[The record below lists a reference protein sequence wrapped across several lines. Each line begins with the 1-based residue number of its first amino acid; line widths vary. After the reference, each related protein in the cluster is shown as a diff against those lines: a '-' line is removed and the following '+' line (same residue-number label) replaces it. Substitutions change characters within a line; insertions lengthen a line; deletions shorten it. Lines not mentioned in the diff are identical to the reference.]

1 MDEIQRGA
9 PAGDWLAGA
18 SAVVLL
24 TFELPVDAGPGA
36 RGDLSVLSHDAYA
49 SRVGIPRILQLLT
62 RLSVEA
68 TFFVPGETAERQPHT
83 LEAIAMA
90 GHEVALHGYGGKRLT
105 AMSAAEQ
112 RTDLERSLTTLR
124 GLGHEPRGYR
134 APFWQLTQQT
144 LELLADFGLTYDSS
158 LMDDDR
164 PYRIRT
170 ARGVIAE
177 LPVHWSLDD
186 REQHPFSA
194 DGAMGMQVESSP
206 RVLEQ
211 WTAELD
217 AMRSTRSLCVL
228 ACHPVVAGR
237 PSRLVMLERFVEFAR
252 EKGNVRFDRADRLG
266 HTVAVPRQRA

>member
-1 MDEIQRGA
+1 MEEVQRGA

-18 SAVVLL
+18 SAVVLM
-24 TFELPVDAGPGA
+24 TFELALEMPSTG
-36 RGDLSVLSHDAYA
+36 GDLSVLSHDAYA

-62 RLSVEA
+62 RLAVPA
-68 TFFVPGETAERQPHT
+68 TFFVPGAAAQRIPHT

-90 GHEVALHGYGGKRLT
+90 GHEIALHGHAGTRLT
-105 AMSAAEQ
+105 AMSPAEQ
-112 RTDLERSLTTLR
+112 RADFERAVAALQA
-124 GLGHEPRGYR
+124 LGHEPRGYR
-134 APFWQLTQQT
+134 APYWQLTRQT
-144 LELLADFGLTYDSS
+144 LELIAEAGLTYDSS

-164 PYRIRT
+164 PYRMRT
-170 ARGVIAE
+170 AKGVIAE

-194 DGAMGMQVESSP
+194 EGAMGMQVESSP

-237 PSRLVMLERFVEFAR
+237 PSRIAMLESFVGFAR
-252 EKGNVRFDRADRLG
+252 EKGNVRFERADHVG
-266 HTVAVPRQRA
+266 ATVAVPRAG